1 MPTEDL
7 GRFISR
13 NRIQPMVEA
22 CQKLR
27 EKKPDDPDEYSRLEM
42 KFRGMVFSI
51 IGANSPASLSHRPV
65 RFLFRD
71 EVNKF
76 PFFSAKEADPMS
88 LSKERTKNF
97 WNRKIFD
104 VSTPSIE
111 AGNITKELES
121 CDVVFDF
128 FLPCPHCGVYQ
139 VLRFEEIKWPKKEN
153 GEESINP
160 DEAKKTAWY
169 ECESCKQPVADVY
182 KGEMLRGGEW
192 RSRPIGDE
200 RAIEFSKYI
209 LDHHS
214 KKIGFH
220 LPAWYSPWLTWGDCA
235 AEFLRSKNYP
245 EKLMNFRNSWE
256 AEPWIDKYET
266 KTVSE
271 LMGNVIDLPPLVCPA
286 ESIALSCGIDP
297 GQGGFWFVVLAWRA
311 DMSPHLVHYGFLV
324 EWNAITSLIWENSY
338 AMEKGQKRLMVWR
351 AGIDT
356 GGAKYG
362 DRGETMTEA
371 AYDWLRQN
379 GQGRVFATKG
389 ASASLGGHR
398 VRSSVIDR
406 LPGAKGSVIPGGIT
420 LFLLDTEA
428 FKDAIA
434 HRLRIKEGDPGRF
447 SFHNET
453 GTDFVS
459 HLTAEEKRRD
469 RHGRS
474 SWVKIREANH
484 LLDASMIAFAMGD
497 PECQGGIRII
507 GTGQSVGRRV
517 ISKGIDLDVYDE
529 RR

>member
-1 MPTEDL
+1 
-7 GRFISR
+7 
-13 NRIQPMVEA
+13 
-22 CQKLR
+22 
-27 EKKPDDPDEYSRLEM
+27 
-42 KFRGMVFSI
+42 
-51 IGANSPASLSHRPV
+51 
-65 RFLFRD
+65 
-71 EVNKF
+71 
-76 PFFSAKEADPMS
+76 
-88 LSKERTKNF
+88 
-97 WNRKIFD
+97 
-104 VSTPSIE
+104 
-111 AGNITKELES
+111 
-121 CDVVFDF
+121 
-128 FLPCPHCGVYQ
+128 
-139 VLRFEEIKWPKKEN
+139 
-153 GEESINP
+153 
-160 DEAKKTAWY
+160 
-169 ECESCKQPVADVY
+169 
-182 KGEMLRGGEW
+182 
-192 RSRPIGDE
+192 
-200 RAIEFSKYI
+200 
-209 LDHHS
+209 
-214 KKIGFH
+214 
-220 LPAWYSPWLTWGDCA
+220 
-235 AEFLRSKNYP
+235 
-245 EKLMNFRNSWE
+245 
-256 AEPWIDKYET
+256 
-266 KTVSE
+266 
-271 LMGNVIDLPPLVCPA
+271 
-286 ESIALSCGIDP
+286 
-297 GQGGFWFVVLAWRA
+297 
-311 DMSPHLVHYGFLV
+311 MSPHLVHYGFLV